1 MKELSLFFIIHG
13 QILILFSHFF
23 TTLTFQAF
31 LCLSI
36 GGTLFHGYFFAFHLL
51 NIVNNNQLLSGV
63 IKAVTQ
69 NGEIEFDSTR
79 GHFHKKL
86 GSMLSDFNMV
96 LVS

>member
-1 MKELSLFFIIHG
+1 MSCHFNLKNSQFF
-13 QILILFSHFF
+13 
-23 TTLTFQAF
+23 FQAF

-69 NGEIEFDSTR
+69 NGNYELSNEYTEKVLN
-79 GHFHKKL
+79 HK
-86 GSMLSDFNMV
+86 
-96 LVS
+96 